1 MNDGQREEFL
11 ERLCDTIVNGLP
23 LAELKNMAWDKIYN
37 EVIVLD
43 ESDLELFAEDYG
55 VEM

>member
-1 MNDGQREEFL
+1 MNDEQREEFL

-23 LAELKNMAWDKIYN
+23 LIELKNMVWDHIYN

-43 ESDLELFAEDYG
+43 DSDLQLFAEDYG

>member
-1 MNDGQREEFL
+1 
-11 ERLCDTIVNGLP
+11 
-23 LAELKNMAWDKIYN
+23 MAWDKIYN

-43 ESDLELFAEDYG
+43 DSDLQLFAEDYG

>member
-1 MNDGQREEFL
+1 MNDEQREEFL

-23 LAELKNMAWDKIYN
+23 LIELKNLVWDHIYN

-43 ESDLELFAEDYG
+43 DSDLQLFAEDYG